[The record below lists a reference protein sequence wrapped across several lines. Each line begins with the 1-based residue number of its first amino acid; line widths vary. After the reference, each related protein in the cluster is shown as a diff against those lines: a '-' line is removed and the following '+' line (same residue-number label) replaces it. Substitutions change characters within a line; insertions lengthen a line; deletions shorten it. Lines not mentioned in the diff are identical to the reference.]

1 MKKHVIL
8 GIISILLV
16 GVILLSACGSQTT
29 TSTSSTSST
38 TSTSLS
44 TSTTSASSTTTS
56 TQVYELK
63 WAEWS
68 PVAVNHADEIIKDI
82 ETRSGGRIKITLYEA
97 QSLLQRN
104 DHYRGVQTG
113 VADVGR
119 YVIGM
124 AAGADP
130 LNSIVTLPGLVY
142 PTRIAGGA
150 IYSELRNRFP
160 ELDQEY
166 EKAGL
171 KWIPMG
177 PMPGSQIGLTSKKV
191 VNIPSDVAG
200 MRLITDPSWFP
211 YLTSVGAVPQE
222 VSTPDWYSALE
233 KGMAEGL
240 VTGLPVMNAYKI
252 TGLFNAY
259 GLFGEVGLGSQFC
272 GFFVNLKT
280 WNSLPPDLQEVITGA
295 LERTL
300 FRDDQRDLK
309 AIDEIVAGAVQQ
321 GKVVTNVSS
330 SNIQPWIDAAKSIV
344 DDKVAKL
351 GAAGQPNARQIYD
364 YTVQLIKSYSLK

>member
-1 MKKHVIL
+1 MRKYAL
-8 GIISILLV
+8 WGIITVIIM
-16 GVILLSACGSQTT
+16 GVILLSACGTT
-29 TSTSSTSST
+29 TSTTQ
-38 TSTSLS
+38 
-44 TSTTSASSTTTS
+44 TSTTTTAQTSVTTSSPTTTS
-56 TQVYELK
+56 DKVYELK

-68 PVAVNHADEIIKDI
+68 PVAVNHADDIIKDI

-104 DHYRGVQTG
+104 DHYRGIQTG
-113 VADVGR
+113 VADIGR

-150 IYSELRNRFP
+150 IYSELRSKFP

-177 PMPGSQIGLTSKKV
+177 PMPGSQIGLTGNKV
-191 VNIPSDVAG
+191 VNTPADIAG
-200 MRLITDPSWFP
+200 MRLIADPSWFP
-211 YLTSVGAVPQE
+211 YLTSIGAVPQE
-222 VSTPDWYSALE
+222 VSTPDWFTALE

-252 TGLFNAY
+252 TGLFNSYAM
-259 GLFGEVGLGSQFC
+259 FGEVGLGCQVC

-280 WNSLPPDLQEVITGA
+280 WNSLPPDLQDVIVGA

-309 AIDEIVAGAVQQ
+309 AIDTIVSTAIQD
-321 GKVVTNVSS
+321 GKTVTNVSS
-330 SNIQPWIDAAKSIV
+330 SNMQPWIDAAQSIV
-344 DDKVAKL
+344 DEKIAQL
-351 GAAGQPNARQIYD
+351 EAAGQPNAREIYD
-364 YTVQLIKSYSLK
+364 YTLGLINSYSLK